1 MSDIKFACP
10 HCGQHIACDSDFGDL
25 AIDCPGC
32 KKGMVV
38 PRLTATGSGHPEM
51 VLVAS
56 SPSTPRIPPPIRDPS
71 KAWTEEEWAIHAR
84 DFPEKNRAVPHFSF
98 CLFATLMVGLILKI
112 SRTGPGPI
120 IVCLVLGA
128 GLSGVLMVRQWKSEG
143 PLSVLKGVGMIMAL
157 CLLVPVVA
165 VGILFLGCA
174 VACR

>member
-32 KKGMVV
+32 KNGMVV
-38 PRLTATGSGHPEM
+38 PRLTAAEAGHPEL

-56 SPSTPRIPPPIRDPS
+56 SPATRRVPPPMRAPS
-71 KAWTEEEWAIHAR
+71 KAWTEEEWAIQSR
-84 DFPEKNRAVPHFSF
+84 NFPDKNAAVPHFSI
-98 CLFATLMVGLILKI
+98 CLFGTLMVGLILKV
-112 SRTGPGPI
+112 SRTDPGSI
-120 IVCLVLGA
+120 IGFLVVGA
-128 GLSGVLMVRQWKSEG
+128 GLSSVLMVRQWKSQG

-174 VACR
+174 AACR